1 MKLLDK
7 LTTKQKDILIE
18 FLRAIVAAFVAAITA
33 LLSTSCGAYI
43 HATARNPATQSTVTI
58 SVSTSNPVNVET
70 SPSINFDSVSVN
82 GSGRLKRAS
91 VSAEP
96 LK

>member
-1 MKLLDK
+1 MKQLSQK
-7 LTTKQKDILIE
+7 TKDVLVE
-18 FLRAIVAAFVAAITA
+18 LFRAITAAIVAAITA

-70 SPSINFDSVSVN
+70 SPSIKFDSVSVN
-82 GSGRLKRAS
+82 GSGRLKKAS
-91 VSAEP
+91 VTSEP
-96 LK
+96 IK